1 MSKRRSLITL
11 VERAL
16 PALRKAL
23 ASGAIE
29 VSALPGAVA
38 VVEVIFPDSDRLPVY
53 VTDAGEQRLC
63 ISYLWRECDIRP
75 ERRTELMETLLE
87 LNPSVPLSA
96 FGRLGEH
103 YVLIGAL
110 GPAATPADL
119 ALELATLAD
128 NGRDALAMLAEYLR

>member
-1 MSKRRSLITL
+1 MSRRRSLITL

-16 PALRKAL
+16 PALRRAL
-23 ASGAIE
+23 QQDGIEAST
-29 VSALPGAVA
+29 LPGKVA
-38 VVEVIFPDSDRLPVY
+38 VVEVVFADDDRLPVY
-53 VTDAGEQRLC
+53 ITDAGEQLLC
-63 ISYLWRECDIRP
+63 ISYLWRECDIRR
-75 ERRTELMETLLE
+75 ERRAELLETLLE

-128 NGRDALAMLAEYLR
+128 NGRDALATLAEYLK

>member
-1 MSKRRSLITL
+1 MSRRRSLITL

-16 PALRKAL
+16 PALRRAL
-23 ASGAIE
+23 QQDGIEASTLSGE
-29 VSALPGAVA
+29 VA
-38 VVEVIFPDSDRLPVY
+38 VVEVVFADSDRLPVY
-53 VTDAGEQRLC
+53 VTDAGEQLLC
-63 ISYLWRECDIRP
+63 ISYLWRERDIRP
-75 ERRTELMETLLE
+75 ERRGELLETLLE

-110 GPAATPADL
+110 GPASTAADL

-128 NGRDALAMLAEYLR
+128 NGRDALATLADYLK